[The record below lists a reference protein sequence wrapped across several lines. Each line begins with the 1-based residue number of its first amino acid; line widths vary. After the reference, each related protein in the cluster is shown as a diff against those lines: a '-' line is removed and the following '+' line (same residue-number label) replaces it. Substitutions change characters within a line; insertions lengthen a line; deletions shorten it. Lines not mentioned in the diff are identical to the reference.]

1 MGVRREGGSERWP
14 VWWRVGQSGGKREM
28 EQVGKRPNHKP
39 MAVDS
44 KSIRKPLK
52 AYTGDPVSLFMEFT
66 LDGVGGTRGP
76 KEIG

>member
-1 MGVRREGGSERWP
+1 MG
-14 VWWRVGQSGGKREM
+14 
-28 EQVGKRPNHKP
+28 QVGKRPNHKP

-44 KSIRKPLK
+44 KSIRKPLH
-52 AYTGDPVSLFMEFT
+52 AYPGDPVSLFMEFT

>member
-1 MGVRREGGSERWP
+1 MG
-14 VWWRVGQSGGKREM
+14 
-28 EQVGKRPNHKP
+28 QVGKRPNHKP

-52 AYTGDPVSLFMEFT
+52 AYTGDPVSLFMELT
-66 LDGVGGTRGP
+66 LDGVGGMCGP